1 MRISLALGSGGARG
15 YAHLGVLEAIAER
28 GWEVVDVAGTSMGAL
43 VGGLYAAGKLEEFE
57 DFIRTLGTQRDVLR
71 FLDPAL
77 RGAGVIKAD
86 RILGRLADIVGDIQ
100 IEDLPIPYTAVAVD
114 LFAHREV
121 WFQRGP
127 LLAAIRASIA
137 IPTVITPVMIKGRVL
152 VDGGV
157 VNPVPIEPTLSHPSD
172 LTVAVSL
179 SGRRG
184 ERHSGPLVRQS
195 AQPQRPDWW
204 TRLKQ
209 SVDVSRLRERVNLP
223 ITERPAEESVFDD
236 LPATLKYADVIQHS
250 MDSQSAMIERFRL
263 AASPP
268 DVLIT
273 IPVDAATLFD
283 FHRADELI
291 KLGRR
296 SAEDAL
302 SRAGYELPAP
312 DGTDAPGDA
321 DPPGVRDPMP

>member
-15 YAHLGVLEAIAER
+15 YAHLGVLDALAAR
-28 GWEVVDVAGTSMGAL
+28 NWDVVDIAGTSMGAL
-43 VGGLYAAGKLEEFE
+43 VGGAYAAGKVEEFTE
-57 DFIRTLGTQRDVLR
+57 FARSLVSQRDVIR
-71 FLDPAL
+71 YVDPAL

-86 RILGRLADIVGDIQ
+86 RILGRMADIIGEVL
-100 IEDLPIPYTAVAVD
+100 IEDLEIPYTAVAVD

-137 IPTVITPVMIKGRVL
+137 IPTVITPVVIKGRVL

-157 VNPVPIEPTLSHPSD
+157 VNPVPIEPTLSHASD

-184 ERHSGPLVRQS
+184 ERHPGPLVRQS

-204 TRLKQ
+204 TRLRH
-209 SVDVSRLRERVNLP
+209 SIDVSKLRERVNP
-223 ITERPAEESVFDD
+223 TPGPDRPAEEEGVFDD
-236 LPATLKYADVIQHS
+236 LPINLKYADVIQHS

-268 DVLIT
+268 DVLVT
-273 IPVDAATLFD
+273 IPVDSAAVFD

-291 KLGRR
+291 KLGREA
-296 SAEDAL
+296 AEEAL
-302 SRAGYELPAP
+302 ERAGFGLGSA
-312 DGTDAPGDA
+312 G
-321 DPPGVRDPMP
+321 